1 MDPVTLITLVAGV
14 VSILG
19 FLYFILIGQ
28 KSLVEW
34 WAERREKRRT
44 ASASTQPAQQNAA
57 PNHAP
62 PQAEAAGRAPAKAQ
76 KRNLIGQT
84 LGPYQIVEQIG
95 AGGMGTV
102 YKAYQRSMDRYVAIK
117 VLPEHLSQD
126 AQFLKRFQREA
137 KAIARLEH
145 AHILPAHDYGEQAG
159 ITYIVMRYVNGGT
172 LRDRIAQG
180 PLPVGEIVR
189 IVEQVGGA
197 LDYAHRQGL
206 IHRDIKPGNI
216 LLDVQ
221 GDAYLGDFGLARMI
235 AASQHITSGAGLAVG
250 TPAYISPE
258 QGQGLKA
265 DPRSD
270 LYSLGVVLYEMA
282 TGRVPY
288 EAETPIALVLKHIN
302 EPAPPPRAL
311 NPNLPEALERV
322 IVKAMAK
329 DPAQRYQSVGEMVRD
344 LSGAASAP
352 AAPTLPAQPA
362 EASTRLLDMV
372 EPTTPRTPTDQL
384 PPFLA
389 GPPVTH
395 PGRFFG
401 RERELKRLFN
411 LLKRPPLQNAAII
424 GPRRS
429 GKTSLLHYLK
439 TITTA
444 APEQL
449 RPGQRTDWLPQ
460 PEQYRWLFVDFQDPR
475 FGSREELLRY
485 ILLSLHLP
493 PPDPCNLDRFLSVVR
508 RGLQTPTV
516 ILFDEIGVALER
528 YPELDNSF
536 WEALRSLA
544 TNQAGG
550 NLAFV
555 LASHSPPDQLAQQSR
570 LGSPF
575 FNIFGY
581 VAALGPLTDREAL
594 ELITTSPMTFPESD
608 VEWILTRSGR
618 WPILLQIL
626 GRERLVTLEE
636 GDASEAWRDEGLRQ
650 MEPFG
655 YLVTSSL

>member
-1 MDPVTLITLVAGV
+1 MDPVTFITLIAGV

-28 KSLVEW
+28 KSVVEW
-34 WAERREKRRT
+34 WAERREKHRK
-44 ASASTQPAQQNAA
+44 AAA
-57 PNHAP
+57 PAGAVKPDAP
-62 PQAEAAGRAPAKAQ
+62 TAPAETKAA
-76 KRNLIGQT
+76 NLVGQS

-102 YKAYQRSMDRYVAIK
+102 YKAYQPSMDRYVAIK
-117 VLPEHLSQD
+117 VLPAQVSQD
-126 AQFLKRFQREA
+126 AQFIKRFQREA

-145 AHILPAHDYGEQAG
+145 AHILPAYDFGEQG
-159 ITYIVMRYVNGGT
+159 GVTYIVMRYVNGGT
-172 LRDRIAQG
+172 LRDRLHQG
-180 PLPVGEIVR
+180 PLPVDEIVR
-189 IVEQVGGA
+189 VMEQVGGA
-197 LDYAHRQGL
+197 LDYAHWQGM
-206 IHRDIKPGNI
+206 IHRDVKPGNI

-221 GDAYLGDFGLARMI
+221 GDVFLGDFGLARVV
-235 AASQHITSGAGLAVG
+235 APAQPAITSGAGLAVG
-250 TPAYISPE
+250 TPSYMSPE

-265 DPRSD
+265 DHRSD
-270 LYSLGVVLYEMA
+270 IYSLGVVLYEMV
-282 TGRVPY
+282 TGRLPY

-302 EPAPPPRAL
+302 DPVPRPRAL
-311 NPNLPEALERV
+311 IPGLPEGLERV
-322 IVKAMAK
+322 TLKAMAK
-329 DPAQRYQSVGEMVRD
+329 NPADRYQSVGDMVAD
-344 LSGAASAP
+344 LSGMGSAP
-352 AAPTLPAQPA
+352 TVPAMPLAQPA
-362 EASTRLLDMV
+362 EPPTRLLDMV

-389 GPPVTH
+389 GPPITH

-439 TITTA
+439 NVTTA

-449 RPGQRTDWLPQ
+449 RPGQRSDWLPR
-460 PEQYRWLFVDFQDPR
+460 PESYRWLFLDFQDPR

-485 ILLSLHLP
+485 LLLCLNLP
-493 PPDPCNLDRFLSVVR
+493 LPDPCNLDRFLSVVR

-550 NLAFV
+550 NLAFI
-555 LASHSPPDQLAQQSR
+555 LASHSAPDQLARQSN

-581 VAALGPLTDREAL
+581 TTTLGPLAEPEAR
-594 ELITTSPMTFPESD
+594 ELISTSPISFPETD
-608 VEWILTRSGR
+608 IEWILAQAGR

-626 GRERLVTLEE
+626 CRERLVTLEE
-636 GDASEAWRDEGLRQ
+636 GEAGETWREDGLRQ
-650 MEPFG
+650 MAPFQ
-655 YLVTSSL
+655 YLLGEGVP

>member
-28 KSLVEW
+28 KSLAEW
-34 WAERREKRRT
+34 WAEWQERRK
-44 ASASTQPAQQNAA
+44 AAA
-57 PNHAP
+57 PTQLAHWNDPKPRAR
-62 PQAEAAGRAPAKAQ
+62 ADARAPADAGKSD
-76 KRNLIGQT
+76 LIGQS

-102 YKAYQRSMDRYVAIK
+102 YKAYQPSMDRYVAVK
-117 VLPEHLSQD
+117 VLPDNLARD
-126 AQFLKRFQREA
+126 PQFLKRFQREA

-145 AHILPAHDYGEQAG
+145 AHILPAHDYGEQG
-159 ITYIVMRYVNGGT
+159 GVIYIVMRYVNGGT
-172 LRDRIAQG
+172 LRDRLAQG
-180 PLPVGEIVR
+180 PVPVSEIVR

-197 LDYAHRQGL
+197 LDYAHRQGM

-216 LLDVQ
+216 LFDVQ
-221 GDAYLGDFGLARMI
+221 GDAFLGDFGLARAI
-235 AASQHITSGAGLAVG
+235 APSQHITSGAGLAVG

-265 DPRSD
+265 DARSD

-282 TGRVPY
+282 TGRLPY
-288 EAETPIALVLKHIN
+288 EAETPVAIVLKHIN
-302 EPAPPPRAL
+302 DPIPPPRAL
-311 NPNLPEALERV
+311 NPNLPQALERV
-322 IVKAMAK
+322 IFKAMAK
-329 DPAQRYQSVGEMVRD
+329 DPAARYQTVSDMIRD
-344 LSGAASAP
+344 LADATTPSP
-352 AAPTLPAQPA
+352 LHPPHPHPPVEPPTVPTDDLG
-362 EASTRLLDMV
+362 
-372 EPTTPRTPTDQL
+372 PTTPPTPTDQL

-460 PEQYRWLFVDFQDPR
+460 PEHYRWLFVDFQDPR

-485 ILLSLHLP
+485 LLLCLRLP

-528 YPELDNSF
+528 YPELDNAF

-555 LASHSPPDQLAQQSR
+555 LASHSPPDQLARQSR

-581 VAALGPLTDREAL
+581 VAALGPLTEPEAREL
-594 ELITTSPMTFPESD
+594 MTTSPIAFPESD
-608 VEWILTRSGR
+608 AEWILAQIGR
-618 WPILLQIL
+618 
-626 GRERLVTLEE
+626 
-636 GDASEAWRDEGLRQ
+636 ASC
-650 MEPFG
+650 
-655 YLVTSSL
+655 

>member
-1 MDPVTLITLVAGV
+1 MDPVTLITLIAGV

-28 KSLVEW
+28 KSVVEW
-34 WAERREKRRT
+34 WAERREKRRKT
-44 ASASTQPAQQNAA
+44 AA
-57 PNHAP
+57 P
-62 PQAEAAGRAPAKAQ
+62 EATAKQDAPATAKPPS
-76 KRNLIGQT
+76 LIGQS

-102 YKAYQRSMDRYVAIK
+102 YKAYQPSMDRYVAIK
-117 VLPEHLSQD
+117 VLPDQLARD
-126 AQFLKRFQREA
+126 AQFIKRFQREA
-137 KAIARLEH
+137 KAIAKLEH
-145 AHILPAHDYGEQAG
+145 AHILPAYDYGEQAG
-159 ITYIVMRYVNGGT
+159 ITYIVMRYVKGGT
-172 LRDRIAQG
+172 LRDRINQG
-180 PLPVGEIVR
+180 PLPVDEIVR
-189 IVEQVGGA
+189 IMEQVGGA
-197 LDYAHRQGL
+197 LDYAHRQEM
-206 IHRDIKPGNI
+206 IHRDIKPGNL

-221 GDAYLGDFGLARMI
+221 GDVFLGDFGLARTI
-235 AASQHITSGAGLAVG
+235 ALTQPAITSGAGLAVG
-250 TPAYISPE
+250 TPSYMSPE

-265 DPRSD
+265 DVRSD
-270 LYSLGVVLYEMA
+270 IYSLGVVLYEMA
-282 TGRVPY
+282 TGRLPY
-288 EAETPIALVLKHIN
+288 EAETPIAVVLKHIN
-302 EPAPPPRAL
+302 DPIPRPRAL
-311 NPNLPEALERV
+311 NPNLPEVLERV
-322 IVKAMAK
+322 ILKAMAK
-329 DPAQRYQSVGEMVRD
+329 NPADRYQSVGDMIAD
-344 LSGAASAP
+344 LSGVTSPSTLHAP
-352 AAPTLPAQPA
+352 HPTQPA
-362 EASTRLLDMV
+362 EPPTRLIEMG
-372 EPTTPRTPTDQL
+372 ESPTPRTPTDQL

-389 GPPVTH
+389 GPPITH

-439 TITTA
+439 NVTTA

-449 RPGQRTDWLPQ
+449 RPGQRSDWLPQ

-485 ILLSLHLP
+485 ILLSLNLP

-508 RGLQTPTV
+508 RGLQAPTV

-555 LASHSPPDQLAQQSR
+555 LASHSAPEQLARQGN

-581 VAALGPLTDREAL
+581 TATLGPLTEPEARD
-594 ELITTSPMTFPESD
+594 LITTSPLTFSEAD
-608 VEWILTRSGR
+608 MAWMLTQSAR

-626 GRERLVTLEE
+626 CRERLVTLEDGE
-636 GDASEAWRDEGLRQ
+636 PSDAWREDGLRQ
-650 MEPFG
+650 IEPFR
-655 YLVTSSL
+655 YLLGAQPEDHP

>member
-1 MDPVTLITLVAGV
+1 MDPVTLITIIASV

-34 WAERREKRRT
+34 WAERRERRK
-44 ASASTQPAQQNAA
+44 AAAPTQPAQGNPA
-57 PNHAP
+57 PERAP
-62 PQAEAAGRAPAKAQ
+62 AEAA
-76 KRNLIGQT
+76 KRDLIGQS

-102 YKAYQRSMDRYVAIK
+102 YKAYQPSMDRHVAVK
-117 VLPEHLSQD
+117 VLPDNLARD
-126 AQFLKRFQREA
+126 PQFIKRFQREA
-137 KAIARLEH
+137 KAIAKLEQ
-145 AHILPAHDYGEQAG
+145 AHILPAHDYGEQGG
-159 ITYIVMRYVNGGT
+159 IVYIIMRYVGGGT
-172 LRDRIAQG
+172 LRDRIVQAEG
-180 PLPVGEIVR
+180 LPVSEIVR
-189 IVEQVGGA
+189 IMEDVGGA
-197 LDYAHRQGL
+197 LDYAHRQGM

-216 LLDVQ
+216 LFDAQ
-221 GDAYLGDFGLARMI
+221 GDAFLGDFGLARAI
-235 AASQHITSGAGLAVG
+235 APSQHITSGAGLAVG

-265 DPRSD
+265 DARSD

-282 TGRVPY
+282 TGRVPF

-302 EPAPPPRAL
+302 DPAPPPRAL
-311 NPNLPEALERV
+311 NPNIPEALERV
-322 IVKAMAK
+322 ILKAMAK
-329 DPAQRYQSVGEMVRD
+329 DPAARHQSVSELIQD
-344 LSGAASAP
+344 LIGATTPSALP
-352 AAPTLPAQPA
+352 PPRPPLPPEPPTVPSDDLG
-362 EASTRLLDMV
+362 
-372 EPTTPRTPTDQL
+372 PTTPPTPTDQL
-384 PPFLA
+384 PPFIA
-389 GPPVTH
+389 GPPITH
-395 PGRFFG
+395 PVRFFG

-449 RPGQRTDWLPQ
+449 RPGQRADWLPQ

-475 FGSREELLRY
+475 FGNREELLRY
-485 ILLSLHLP
+485 ILLCLRLP

-516 ILFDEIGVALER
+516 ILLDEIGVALER
-528 YPELDNSF
+528 YPELDDSF

-555 LASHSPPDQLAQQSR
+555 LASHSPPDQLARHSR

-581 VAALGPLTDREAL
+581 VASLGPLAEPEARD
-594 ELITTSPMTFPESD
+594 LITTSPITFPESD
-608 VEWILTRSGR
+608 VEWILTQSGR

-626 GRERLVTLEE
+626 CRERHVMLEE
-636 GDASEAWRDEGLRQ
+636 GDASEAWRAEGLRQ
-650 MEPFG
+650 IEPFR
-655 YLVTSSL
+655 YLLETG